1 MADRVRGDGV
11 ATTGYDA
18 ENRLDAQQ
26 VLYKV
31 KASGDRWFIP
41 YNDNASKADQ
51 VTQCDKI
58 VGDTDDGT
66 VAGVE
71 SVGTYRA
78 TVTPKTA
85 PMM

>member
-1 MADRVRGDGV
+1 MARGDGTAV
-11 ATTGYDA
+11 VGYDP
-18 ENRLDAQQ
+18 ENRSDGQQ

-41 YNDNASKADQ
+41 YNDNDSKADQ

-66 VAGVE
+66 VAGLE
-71 SVGTYRA
+71 SVGTYTA

>member
-1 MADRVRGDGV
+1 MSKA
-11 ATTGYDA
+11 YDP
-18 ENRLDAQQ
+18 ENRLDSIS

-41 YNDNASKADQ
+41 YNNNASKADQ
-51 VTQCDKI
+51 VTQCDKMCA
-58 VGDTDDGT
+58 DTDDGT

-71 SVGTYRA
+71 SVGSYRA

-85 PMM
+85 PLM